1 MTDLDLNA
9 IRQRY
14 AAAASGPWDNSRGS
28 IADFIRQARKDVPAL
43 LARVAELEQERD
55 AQRRDRAF
63 WAASS
68 SRERQ
73 RLASELDAALERI
86 AHPLYIVAADDA
98 RPLAE
103 QMAKFGDTSPARL
116 ARAYLDL
123 HTWAEQARTALQRM
137 RQANE
142 AYTDDHEDDSSEAQ
156 PLCSICQEW
165 FDADETLGRL
175 LASFPGREDE

>member
-1 MTDLDLNA
+1 MTANP
-9 IRQRY
+9 RT
-14 AAAASGPWDNSRGS
+14 
-28 IADFIRQARKDVPAL
+28 
-43 LARVAELEQERD
+43 
-55 AQRRDRAF
+55 
-63 WAASS
+63 
-68 SRERQ
+68 
-73 RLASELDAALERI
+73 
-86 AHPLYIVAADDA
+86 
-98 RPLAE
+98 LAE
-103 QMAKFGDTSPARL
+103 QLLDPVYTHSYFWRDLVTPV